1 MGKSL
6 KRINKRKRYQKKTR
20 KNITKTKSRLLSKS
34 SKKQLK
40 KKRIKQA
47 GGWGS
52 YAPQTSQTINKKPII
67 VKQSGGGWSLRR
79 EDLY

>member
-6 KRINKRKRYQKKTR
+6 KRINKRKRYQKKSR

-34 SKKQLK
+34 SKKKLR
-40 KKRIKQA
+40 KRKIKQA

-52 YAPQTSQTINKKPII
+52 YAPQNKTAPKPIVI
-67 VKQSGGGWSLRR
+67 SKQSGGGWGLRR
-79 EDLY
+79 EEIY